1 MAIRSTTKRGAKV
14 AMTVALRSP
23 SLLGALI
30 PVDNAP
36 VEANLRGDFRKY
48 LEGMREIEEAGV
60 RKQAE
65 ADQILKKYED
75 LVSVRQFLMTNLMK
89 KPQSRSL
96 TLRIPTKTLMLSLG
110 NIGDFPFK
118 NPDETQ
124 YKGPTL
130 FVRGTKS
137 HYVADDVLPVIGRFF
152 PKFIVYD
159 IDCGHWVIS
168 EQPEAFRQGEI
179 DLSTSLFININL
191 SSCDRFFSEFGQR
204 LGAGQLR
211 HTHTLS

>member
-1 MAIRSTTKRGAKV
+1 
-14 AMTVALRSP
+14 MTVALQSP
-23 SLLGALI
+23 GLLRALI

-36 VEANLRGDFRKY
+36 VDANLKGDFRKY

-75 LVSVRQFLMTNLMK
+75 LVSIRQFLMTNLVK
-89 KPQSRSL
+89 GPQSSSL

-110 NIGDFPFK
+110 NMGDFPFK

-130 FVRGTKS
+130 FVRGTRS

-152 PKFIVYD
+152 PKFIVHD

-179 DLSTSLFININL
+179 APRSSLSIKTDLPAVVDFFRNL
-191 SSCDRFFSEFGQR
+191 D
-204 LGAGQLR
+204 
-211 HTHTLS
+211 TD

>member
-1 MAIRSTTKRGAKV
+1 
-14 AMTVALRSP
+14 MTVALRSP
-23 SLLGALI
+23 GLLGALI

-36 VEANLRGDFRKY
+36 VDANLKGDFRKY

-75 LVSVRQFLMTNLMK
+75 LVSIRQFLMTNLVK
-89 KPQSRSL
+89 GPQSSSL

-110 NIGDFPFK
+110 NMGDFPFK

-130 FVRGTKS
+130 FVRGTRS

-152 PKFIVYD
+152 PKFIVHD
-159 IDCGHWVIS
+159 LDCGHWVIS
-168 EQPEAFRQGEI
+168 EQPETFRQAVVG
-179 DLSTSLFININL
+179 FFRNL
-191 SSCDRFFSEFGQR
+191 D
-204 LGAGQLR
+204 
-211 HTHTLS
+211 TD